1 MQNDKFMLIIEV
13 KNNNFGKTINI
24 KRFNESFNLKRIFIC
39 IPYVLNFA
47 YLAKNMK
54 IVRDYS
60 QNYKQSFS

>member
-1 MQNDKFMLIIEV
+1 MLIREV
-13 KNNNFGKTINI
+13 KNNNFVKTINI
-24 KRFNESFNLKRIFIC
+24 KRFNESINLKRIFIC

-47 YLAKNMK
+47 YLAKKNMK

>member
-1 MQNDKFMLIIEV
+1 MLIIEV
-13 KNNNFGKTINI
+13 KNNNFGKTIDI
-24 KRFNESFNLKRIFIC
+24 KRFNESINLKRIFIC

-47 YLAKNMK
+47 YLVKNMK